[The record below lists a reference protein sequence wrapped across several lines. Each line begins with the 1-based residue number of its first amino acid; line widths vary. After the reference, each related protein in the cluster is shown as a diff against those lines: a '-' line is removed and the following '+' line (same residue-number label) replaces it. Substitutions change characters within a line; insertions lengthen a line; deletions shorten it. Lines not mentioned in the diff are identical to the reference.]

1 MSDDED
7 STESN
12 EGAFSE
18 DGGADLDK
26 DLMIIIIADE
36 AKLIPELKS
45 KLKKQRVGLWHIQ
58 AHNKLAVI
66 VLYNPW

>member
-36 AKLIPELKS
+36 AKLIAELKS
-45 KLKKQRVGLWHIQ
+45 KLKKQRVGL
-58 AHNKLAVI
+58 
-66 VLYNPW
+66 